1 MAVAEGERGVEAGG
15 GSGQV
20 QGGDGD
26 VDHVGP
32 DAIGCIFR
40 MVDRS
45 QAWVRTWN
53 RNLEL
58 FVLFRLSLWK
68 EIYFARLYPYRI
80 EEWKLN
86 GSGKLKQRKHQLKIA
101 TTQVGVAM

>member
-1 MAVAEGERGVEAGG
+1 MAVAEGEWGVEAGG
-15 GSGQV
+15 GSGSV

-40 MVDRS
+40 IFDRS
-45 QAWVRTWN
+45 QAWVRIWN

-58 FVLFRLSLWK
+58 FVFVLFRLSLWK
-68 EIYFARLYPYRI
+68 EI
-80 EEWKLN
+80 
-86 GSGKLKQRKHQLKIA
+86 
-101 TTQVGVAM
+101 

>member
-1 MAVAEGERGVEAGG
+1 MAVAEGEGERGVEAGG

-20 QGGDGD
+20 QEGDGD

-40 MVDRS
+40 TVDRS

-53 RNLEL
+53 RNFEL
-58 FVLFRLSLWK
+58 FVLRLSLWK
-68 EIYFARLYPYRI
+68 EIYLLDCVRI
-80 EEWKLN
+80 DWKLN
-86 GSGKLKQRKHQLKIA
+86 GPGKLMQRKHQLNIA
-101 TTQVGVAM
+101 TPAF